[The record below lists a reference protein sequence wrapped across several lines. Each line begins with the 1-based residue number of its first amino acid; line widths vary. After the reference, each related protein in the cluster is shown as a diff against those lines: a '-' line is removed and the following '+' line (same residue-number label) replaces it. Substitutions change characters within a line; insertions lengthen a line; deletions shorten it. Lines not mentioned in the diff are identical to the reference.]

1 MEVDLVRYGL
11 KEPYFDLKKG
21 DGELGWCICFKP
33 YLDINKEGFE

>member
-21 DGELGWCICFKP
+21 TESWVDAFVLSHI
-33 YLDINKEGFE
+33 LT

>member
-21 DGELGWCICFKP
+21 T
-33 YLDINKEGFE
+33 DIWVDASHLSHILT